1 MEKQLWCVSIKHEDD
16 ISETIHHVKA
26 ESAEQ
31 AKELAV
37 AHFVEN
43 NGFYQGDTEQFE
55 KDLENETVTMY
66 AFEVKA
72 HDIIE

>member
-1 MEKQLWCVSIKHEDD
+1 MEKRLWCVSIKHEGD

-31 AKELAV
+31 AMELAV

-43 NGFYQGDTEQFE
+43 HCFYQGDMEEFE
-55 KDLENETVTMY
+55 RDLENEIVTMY

>member
-31 AKELAV
+31 AKKLAV

-43 NGFYQGDTEQFE
+43 HGPYLG
-55 KDLENETVTMY
+55 DLELFTEDLDNEDVEMY
-66 AFEVKA
+66 AFEVKEN
-72 HDIIE
+72 DIIE